1 VQGKQGG
8 KGGRAGQVDTL
19 HQGVSKFQLQAVI
32 NWVSPTV
39 NDNHSQ
45 LNDDMKR
52 LLLLCGGMAGVAGAA
67 VLAAAPTGA
76 APALRP
82 GFEDAICRAK
92 PPRVAHGWARG
103 ITFAEPGQVIPA
115 AAAAAIS
122 TEDHAEL
129 LFKLGLLEGHLMVGR
144 ELIEA
149 NQPRLALPHFGH
161 PVRELYDDIQGEL
174 RRRGIT
180 AFDGELIAL
189 EALAAGKPRDPAT
202 AAKLDGVL
210 RIIAAVRATVPSG
223 LLDNERFMLG
233 VLGEVATIAAE
244 DYSESLEGGR
254 IEKPVEYHDSRG
266 YLSYADKELRR
277 LEGRPDLRGSP
288 RLAAARARLDEMRG
302 IVGALL
308 PPERPTRSVAAF
320 KAIVSQMKQAAA
332 PGA

>member
-1 VQGKQGG
+1 MNKLPLC
-8 KGGRAGQVDTL
+8 AGL
-19 HQGVSKFQLQAVI
+19 A
-32 NWVSPTV
+32 
-39 NDNHSQ
+39 
-45 LNDDMKR
+45 
-52 LLLLCGGMAGVAGAA
+52 AVAGAA
-67 VLAAAPTGA
+67 VIATSPTGA

-82 GFEDAICRAK
+82 AFEDAICRAK
-92 PPRVAHGWARG
+92 PPHVAHGWARG
-103 ITFAEPGQVIPA
+103 ITFAEPGGIVRVA
-115 AAAAAIS
+115 APAAIS
-122 TEDHAEL
+122 NEDHAEL

-144 ELIEA
+144 ELLEA

-174 RRRGIT
+174 KHRGVT
-180 AFDGELIAL
+180 GFDGELIAL
-189 EALAAGKPRDPAT
+189 EALAAAKPRDPAT
-202 AAKLDGVL
+202 MAKLDGVL

-223 LLDNERFMLG
+223 LLDSERFMLG

-288 RLAAARARLDEMRG
+288 RLAAARARLDEMRA
-302 IVGALL
+302 IVGALI

-320 KAIVSQMKQAAA
+320 KAIVGQLKQAAA
-332 PGA
+332 AGA

>member
-1 VQGKQGG
+1 MRHLILIGG
-8 KGGRAGQVDTL
+8 SLA
-19 HQGVSKFQLQAVI
+19 A
-32 NWVSPTV
+32 
-39 NDNHSQ
+39 
-45 LNDDMKR
+45 
-52 LLLLCGGMAGVAGAA
+52 VAGT
-67 VLAAAPTGA
+67 VLLAAGPTGA

-82 GFEDAICRAK
+82 AFEDAICRAK
-92 PPRVAHGWARG
+92 PPRVAHAWARG
-103 ITFAEPGQVIPA
+103 ITAAEPGVVIPVA
-115 AAAAAIS
+115 MPAAIS
-122 TEDHAEL
+122 NEDHAEL

-174 RRRGIT
+174 KRRGVT

-210 RIIAAVRATVPSG
+210 RILAAVRATVPSG

-233 VLGEVATIAAE
+233 VLGEVAAIAAE
-244 DYSESLEGGR
+244 DYSEALEGGR

-288 RLAAARARLDEMRG
+288 RLVAARARLDEMRA
-302 IVGALL
+302 IVGTLI
-308 PPERPTRSVAAF
+308 PPDRPTRSVGAF
-320 KAIVSQMKQAAA
+320 KAIVGQLKQAAA

>member
-1 VQGKQGG
+1 M
-8 KGGRAGQVDTL
+8 
-19 HQGVSKFQLQAVI
+19 SK
-32 NWVSPTV
+32 
-39 NDNHSQ
+39 
-45 LNDDMKR
+45 
-52 LLLLCGGMAGVAGAA
+52 LLSLCAGMAAVAGAA
-67 VLAAAPTGA
+67 VAAAGPTGA

-82 GFEDAICRAK
+82 AFEDAICRAK
-92 PPRVAHGWARG
+92 PPHVAHDWARG
-103 ITFAEPGQVIPA
+103 ITFAEPGGIVRVAAPA
-115 AAAAAIS
+115 NIS
-122 TEDHAEL
+122 NEDHAEL

-144 ELIEA
+144 ELLEA

-174 RRRGIT
+174 KRRGVT
-180 AFDGELIAL
+180 GFDGELIAL

-202 AAKLDGVL
+202 MAKLDGVL

-223 LLDNERFMLG
+223 LLDSERFMLG

-288 RLAAARARLDEMRG
+288 RLAAARARLDEMRA
-302 IVGALL
+302 IVGALS

-320 KAIVSQMKQAAA
+320 KAIVGQLKQAAA
-332 PGA
+332 AGA

>member
-1 VQGKQGG
+1 M
-8 KGGRAGQVDTL
+8 RPLFLT
-19 HQGVSKFQLQAVI
+19 
-32 NWVSPTV
+32 
-39 NDNHSQ
+39 
-45 LNDDMKR
+45 
-52 LLLLCGGMAGVAGAA
+52 CGSMAAVAGAA
-67 VLAAAPTGA
+67 VLFAAPTGA

-82 GFEDAICRAK
+82 AFADAICMAK
-92 PPRVAHGWARG
+92 PPRVAHDWARG
-103 ITFAEPGQVIPA
+103 ITVAEPGQVIRVATP
-115 AAAAAIS
+115 AAIS
-122 TEDHAEL
+122 NEDHAEL

-174 RRRGIT
+174 KRRGVT
-180 AFDGELIAL
+180 GFDGELIAL

-202 AAKLDGVL
+202 TAKLEGVL

-266 YLSYADKELRR
+266 YLSYADKEMRR
-277 LEGRPDLRGSP
+277 MEARPDMRGSP

-302 IVGALL
+302 IVGPLI
-308 PPERPTRSVAAF
+308 PPDRPARSVAAF
-320 KAIVSQMKQAAA
+320 KGIVGQFKQAAA
-332 PGA
+332 TGA